1 MYILFHQHVFSIN
14 IAKNDLKCIFSLNL
28 KGRGDWGFGLYVCM
42 SICLSHLPSCLFN
55 FFTYS
60 LYVISVYT
68 YVD

>member
-14 IAKNDLKCIFSLNL
+14 IAKNDLKCIISLNL
-28 KGRGDWGFGLYVCM
+28 RGGGWGFGLYVCM
-42 SICLSHLPSCLFN
+42 SICLSYLPSCLFN
-55 FFTYS
+55 FFTYG

>member
-14 IAKNDLKCIFSLNL
+14 IAINDLKCIISLNL
-28 KGRGDWGFGLYVCM
+28 RGGLGIW
-42 SICLSHLPSCLFN
+42 SICLYVDLSVPPSCLFY
-55 FFTYS
+55 FFTYG